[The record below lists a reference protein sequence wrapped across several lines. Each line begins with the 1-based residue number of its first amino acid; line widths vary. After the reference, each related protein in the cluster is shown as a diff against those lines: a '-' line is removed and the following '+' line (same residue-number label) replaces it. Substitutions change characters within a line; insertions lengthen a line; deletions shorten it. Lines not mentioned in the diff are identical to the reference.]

1 MFQGHFDNKHLN
13 LSLEGRVV
21 VALSDDAGLDAVL
34 LELVTPGQG
43 PGESRG
49 RVKAGAGAR
58 GQAGAAHHQLEAVP
72 GAACLL
78 LGGRQLGQTRRPGKA
93 GNLHRNIE
101 MLKRLDNSETRSN
114 LWYD

>member
-1 MFQGHFDNKHLN
+1 MFQGHFNNKHLN

-21 VALSDDAGLDAVL
+21 VALGDDAGLDAVL

-58 GQAGAAHHQLEAVP
+58 SQAGAAHHQLEAVP
-72 GAACLL
+72 GVPGASAACLL
-78 LGGRQLGQTRRPGKA
+78 LGGRQLGQTWRPGKA
-93 GNLHRNIE
+93 GNLE
-101 MLKRLDNSETRSN
+101 TLKC
-114 LWYD
+114 

>member
-1 MFQGHFDNKHLN
+1 MFQGHFNNKHLN

-21 VALSDDAGLDAVL
+21 VALGDDAGLDAVL

-43 PGESRG
+43 PGQSRG

-101 MLKRLDNSETRSN
+101 MLKRLDNSDTRSKP
-114 LWYD
+114 LV